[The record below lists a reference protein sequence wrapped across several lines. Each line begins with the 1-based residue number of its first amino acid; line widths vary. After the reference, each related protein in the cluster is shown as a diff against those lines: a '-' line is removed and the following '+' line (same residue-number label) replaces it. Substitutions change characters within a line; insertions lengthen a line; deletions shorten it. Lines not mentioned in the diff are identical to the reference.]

1 MSSDRKKGSG
11 LEWFI
16 RRGTVVRGPF
26 SSTRVRHFVL
36 EEKLALDDEVSAD
49 RHEWHALGSV
59 PEVIPLQM
67 RSSNADYVAERAAER
82 KDEHARSI
90 RAIFVTVLVIVG
102 LTVSVSLLGPQKIEL
117 QRDCTAAPAPGVYL
131 EGCRLERARMSGA
144 DLSGAHLANSLL
156 SEGGFSGADLSDADL
171 RYADLSGAD
180 LSYARLAGANL
191 KGADLRRA
199 DLTNAVLDGAD
210 LSYADLG
217 GARLGG
223 SSFSAAVLE
232 DTIWVDGRPCVTP
245 TDCPR

>member
-16 RRGTVVRGPF
+16 RRGSIVRGPF
-26 SSTRVRHFVL
+26 SSAKVRHFVL
-36 EEKLALDDEVSAD
+36 EDKLALDDEVSAD
-49 RHEWHALGSV
+49 RQEWQMLGSV

-67 RSSNADYVAERAAER
+67 RSNNADYVAEQDAER
-82 KDEHARSI
+82 KDDHARSI
-90 RAIFVTVLVIVG
+90 RAIVVTVVVIVG

-117 QRDCTAAPAPGVYL
+117 QRDCTAVPAPGVYL
-131 EGCRLERARMSGA
+131 EGCRLERAMMPGA
-144 DLSGAHLANSLL
+144 DLAGAQLANTLL
-156 SEGGFSGADLSDADL
+156 REGNLSGADLSDADL

-180 LSYARLAGANL
+180 LSYARLASANL

-199 DLTNAVLDGAD
+199 DLTNAVFDGAD

-223 SSFSAAVLE
+223 SSFSAALL
-232 DTIWVDGRPCVTP
+232 DNAIWTDARPCATQG
-245 TDCPR
+245 DCPR